1 MIGLKITAKVIAVLI
16 EYAVFAVLFVPYL
29 LFLLIIQC
37 ISCAI
42 ENSRYNAKLEI
53 SYIHSEREAL
63 QNEKIDRDYDR
74 RITLLDRIV
83 NYWKIPLHIFSK

>member
-37 ISCAI
+37 IICAI
-42 ENSRYNAKLEI
+42 ENSRYNAKLQNAHLHE
-53 SYIHSEREAL
+53 YEAL
-63 QNEKIDRDYDR
+63 RNEKIDRDYDR